1 MNIKLLKYSLLVFLG
16 ACSYGVLSTIIKL
29 GIKGGFTMQEL
40 VGGQYFFGWCILLLL
55 VLLFSRKRIGLKLV
69 VSLLGA
75 GITTSLTGIFYGLSV
90 EQLPAS
96 IAVVLLFQF
105 TWVGVILEAV
115 VDRRFPSREKL
126 LSMAILLIG
135 TLLAGGVFEPSEG
148 EITTSGII
156 FGLISAV
163 TFALYI
169 FVSGRVAT
177 EVPVI
182 NKSLYMIT
190 SAFIMVM
197 IVFSPS
203 FIYDGAIPNGLWKY
217 GIPLGLLG
225 IIIPVIFFSIG
236 VPKVGSGLATILG
249 AAELPAAVVA
259 SVLLLQEHVSALRWV
274 GIIVVMIGIAVPQ
287 ILPMWKRK
295 ASPRTSLHKVEL

>member
-1 MNIKLLKYSLLVFLG
+1 LNIKLLKYSLLVFLG

-29 GIKGGFTMQEL
+29 GIKGGFTMKEL

-55 VLLFSRKRIGLKLV
+55 VLLFSRKRLGLKIV
-69 VSLLGA
+69 FSLLGA
-75 GITTSLTGIFYGLSV
+75 GITTSLTGIFYGLAV

-105 TWVGVILEAV
+105 TWIGVILEAV
-115 VDRRFPSREKL
+115 ADRRFPSRAKL

-156 FGLISAV
+156 FGLVSAV

-259 SVLLLQEHVSALRWV
+259 SVLVLQEHVSALRWV
-274 GIIVVMIGIAVPQ
+274 GIIVVMIGIAAPQ
-287 ILPMWKRK
+287 ILPMWTRK
-295 ASPRTSLHKVEL
+295 DSPEISLQKVEL